1 MTGLQMQILF
11 QDIIENATKHFP
23 KKWAPESDMQFEY
36 INEAQ
41 KKFFIERY
49 LTGTFVERTN
59 FLRTHRQELLNLIEV
74 NTPAVTSD
82 GNYTNTLIVDW
93 DNYQEFVSGTINTT
107 TSAMGTEDAAIELI
121 PVDGDINRF
130 ITNYTNKPVLL
141 QPVISLVGHSKA
153 MIIYD
158 NYTTLGDGNP
168 ITLDLLNNPA
178 TISLTQNCELLDRFH
193 ETVVRMA
200 ASQMLQDKFGI
211 AASTKKEDKE

>member
-1 MTGLQMQILF
+1 
-11 QDIIENATKHFP
+11 
-23 KKWAPESDMQFEY
+23 
-36 INEAQ
+36 
-41 KKFFIERY
+41 
-49 LTGTFVERTN
+49 
-59 FLRTHRQELLNLIEV
+59 
-74 NTPAVTSD
+74 
-82 GNYTNTLIVDW
+82 
-93 DNYQEFVSGTINTT
+93 
-107 TSAMGTEDAAIELI
+107 
-121 PVDGDINRF
+121 
-130 ITNYTNKPVLL
+130 
-141 QPVISLVGHSKA
+141 